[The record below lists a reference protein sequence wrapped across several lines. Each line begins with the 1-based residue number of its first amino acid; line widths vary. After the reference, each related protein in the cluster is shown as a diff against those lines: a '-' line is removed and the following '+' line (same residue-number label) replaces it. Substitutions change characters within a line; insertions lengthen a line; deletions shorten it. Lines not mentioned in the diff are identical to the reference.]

1 MSSGLFSAF
10 VVAAQSIQPHSRAQV
25 KRWRCRQTNESAL
38 LRRRSTPDRRPRRAP
53 VRLRVDLVPDEL
65 DVVEERFRHFR
76 VVRERDFVPVSSG
89 KAEKITCES
98 PELRL
103 MQPRKSRRRGVC
115 GADEQPEQERPDT
128 HVCSLA
134 NKLLAGLPS
143 LTFFIMTGFDLIHS
157 RITSCT
163 NVRGAFVLIEPAT
176 ACEREIS

>member
-1 MSSGLFSAF
+1 
-10 VVAAQSIQPHSRAQV
+10 
-25 KRWRCRQTNESAL
+25 
-38 LRRRSTPDRRPRRAP
+38 
-53 VRLRVDLVPDEL
+53 
-65 DVVEERFRHFR
+65 
-76 VVRERDFVPVSSG
+76 
-89 KAEKITCES
+89 
-98 PELRL
+98 

-163 NVRGAFVLIEPAT
+163 NVRGAFVLIDPAT
-176 ACEREIS
+176 ACEREISYPAFKSAELQIPKSQLEAALYVGAKTS